1 MAAVTLTDIPERVRP
16 MPDAKWYI
24 VHAYSNFEKKVAAT
38 IREQAERKGLL
49 HLIEEIEVP
58 TEEVVEVARGKKKTV
73 EKRFFPGYVL
83 MKAQLTDDI
92 YHLVKDTPKVS
103 GFLGAEGG
111 KKPLPVRQKEVDRIL
126 GKSTDTSAERP
137 RPKVSF
143 EIGEQVQVNDG
154 PFQGFEGAVEEIDE
168 ANGRLKVTVSIFG
181 RSTPVDLEFDQVVK
195 I

>member
-1 MAAVTLTDIPERVRP
+1 MPAKIDLKERTAAMAE
-16 MPDAKWYI
+16 AKWYI
-24 VHAYSNFEKKVAAT
+24 VHAYSNFEKKVASS

-73 EKRFFPGYVL
+73 ERRFFPGYVL
-83 MKAQLTDDI
+83 VKAQLTDDV

-111 KKPLPVRQKEVDRIL
+111 KKPLPVRQREVDRIL
-126 GKSTDTSAERP
+126 GKAVDVTAERP
-137 RPKVSF
+137 RPRITF

-168 ANGRLKVTVSIFG
+168 AAGRIKVTVSIFG
-181 RSTPVDLEFDQVVK
+181 RGTPVDLEFDQVAKV
-195 I
+195 

>member
-1 MAAVTLTDIPERVRP
+1 MPE
-16 MPDAKWYI
+16 AKWYI
-24 VHAYSNFEKKVAAT
+24 VHAYSNFEKKVAGT
-38 IREQAERKGLL
+38 IREQAERKGLA

-73 EKRFFPGYVL
+73 ERRYFPGYVL

-92 YHLVKDTPKVS
+92 YHLVRDTPKVS

-111 KKPLPVRQKEVDRIL
+111 KKPLPVRQREVDRIL
-126 GKSTDTSAERP
+126 GKSTDVAAERP
-137 RPKVSF
+137 RARIIF

-168 ANGRLKVTVSIFG
+168 ASGRLKVTVSIFG
-181 RSTPVDLEFDQVVK
+181 RGTPVDLEFDQVVK
-195 I
+195 V

>member
-1 MAAVTLTDIPERVRP
+1 MAE
-16 MPDAKWYI
+16 AKWYI

-73 EKRFFPGYVL
+73 ERRFFPGYVL
-83 MKAQLTDDI
+83 VKAQLTDDV

-103 GFLGAEGG
+103 GFLGADGG
-111 KKPLPVRQKEVDRIL
+111 KKPLPVRQREVDRIL
-126 GKSTDTSAERP
+126 GKAVDVSAERP
-137 RPKVSF
+137 RPRISF

-168 ANGRLKVTVSIFG
+168 AAGRIKVTVSIFG
-181 RSTPVDLEFDQVVK
+181 RGTPVDLEFDQVAKV
-195 I
+195 

>member
-1 MAAVTLTDIPERVRP
+1 MQVEQHVFKEREGPMAE
-16 MPDAKWYI
+16 AKWYI
-24 VHAYSNFEKKVAAT
+24 VHAYSNFEKKVAAS
-38 IREQAERKGLL
+38 ILEQAERKGLSD
-49 HLIEEIEVP
+49 LIEDIQVP

-73 EKRFFPGYVL
+73 ERRFFPGYVL
-83 MKAQLTDDI
+83 LKALMTDDV

-103 GFLGAEGG
+103 GFLGSDGG
-111 KKPLPVRQKEVDRIL
+111 KKPLPVRQREVDRIL
-126 GKSTDTSAERP
+126 GTATDSPEERP
-137 RPKVSF
+137 RPKISF

-181 RSTPVDLEFDQVVK
+181 RGTPVDLEFDQVAK

>member
-1 MAAVTLTDIPERVRP
+1 MAAVTLTDFPERVRP

-181 RSTPVDLEFDQVVK
+181 RGTPVDLEFDQVVK